1 MLSNDLVTLR
11 LAAGWLVSCCAFILV
26 TLAVKRTIVIAITV
40 DTNPVII
47 VDENNDRE
55 DTLMNKDK
63 IRLSEQISVP
73 FLSLA

>member
-26 TLAVKRTIVIAITV
+26 TLAVKRTIVIAMTV
-40 DTNPVII
+40 DTNPIVI

-55 DTLMNKDK
+55 ETVMNEDQNTALRAK
-63 IRLSEQISVP
+63 
-73 FLSLA
+73 